1 MSNVYGRVNSGFNSV
16 LCKSAAEVA
25 FKYAAN
31 VSDLPSKEK
40 IAIVLRRF
48 ARKTRTEKENV
59 PHSTEAQ

>member
-31 VSDLPSKEK
+31 VSDLPSSVQKK
-40 IAIVLRRF
+40 AGSSLIVALR
-48 ARKTRTEKENV
+48 
-59 PHSTEAQ
+59 